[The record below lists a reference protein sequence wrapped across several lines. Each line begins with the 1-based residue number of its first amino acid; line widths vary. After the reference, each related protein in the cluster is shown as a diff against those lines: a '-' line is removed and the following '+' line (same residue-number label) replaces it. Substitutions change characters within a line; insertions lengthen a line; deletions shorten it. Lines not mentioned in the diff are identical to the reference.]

1 MTIELRPLGVAC
13 NLKCLYC
20 YQQPQR
26 DAGNNRTSYD
36 LQKLKQE
43 AARLGGPFTLF
54 GGEPLLMP
62 YRDLEDLFSWGK
74 EKFGG
79 STIQT
84 NGVLIE
90 DSHINLFTQY
100 NVQVGVSIDGPAELN
115 NVRRAGSIE
124 KTLEVTSKIEI
135 AIEKLCAAGKTPG
148 LIVTLHQGNSTP
160 QHLPQ
165 MLEWFG
171 KLDALG
177 IKSVR
182 LHLLEIDDESLR
194 GSLSLT
200 PQQNI
205 HALLTFAEA
214 EKTLKNIRFDTF
226 RDMEKL
232 LIGNDSSV
240 SCVWRACDSYNTK
253 AVQGIEGNGQSSN
266 CGRTNKDGVDFIKA
280 ESTGFERYIAL
291 YHTPQSDYG
300 CSGCRFFLMCK
311 GQCPGTA
318 VGGDWR
324 NRTEN
329 CDEWKSLFGLMEKKI
344 VLSGKIPLTLNPV
357 RIKLEQLQ
365 LEAWKENKNPSIQT
379 LLNSLGNNPSKESIS
394 SLNADQ
400 DQPSNPIPRVSWVSM
415 EAQVLWEPRLA
426 RICMMLEESALQ
438 VGRARTGLCSVR
450 LIPHTSYEALARRAS
465 ELGISTAFLP
475 STLLPGAIASRP
487 WEGKSSLLITGA
499 NDDVSA
505 AISAFSTG
513 DINSLLKRLDL
524 PSCCLNHAMQ
534 AASKA
539 TSHQD
544 IIALAKGK
552 SGIAIVEEGIRFHPL
567 LLDMGLSVLPIVP
580 CSFSCQNAA
589 NSVEAIL
596 QLAHD
601 AGMEEEVGWI
611 RECLAWPLS
620 WSSLHGII
628 EIKTPLFKLSVPSV
642 GLLANTKILRKSN
655 EKVPLG
661 ALGLNFPYAKTRF

>member
-62 YRDLEDLFSWGK
+62 YKDLEDLFSWGK

-90 DSHINLFTQY
+90 DCHINLFTQY
-100 NVQVGVSIDGPAELN
+100 NVGVGVSIDGPAELN

-124 KTLEVTSKIEI
+124 KTLEATTKIEE
-135 AIEKLCAAGKTPG
+135 AIEKLCSAGKTPS
-148 LIVTLHQGNSTP
+148 LIVTLHQGNSMP
-160 QHLPQ
+160 QHLPR

-182 LHLLEIDDESLR
+182 LHLLEIDNESLR

-205 HALLTFAEA
+205 HAMLTFAEA

-232 LIGNDSSV
+232 LTGNDSRV

-266 CGRTNKDGVDFIKA
+266 CGRTNKEGVDFIKA
-280 ESTGFERYIAL
+280 ESTGYERYIAL

-300 CSGCRFFLMCK
+300 CAGCRFFLMCK

-329 CDEWKSLFGLMEKKI
+329 CDEWKSLFGLIEKKI

-379 LLNSLGNNPSKESIS
+379 LINSLRRNPSKETIS
-394 SLNADQ
+394 RLNADQ
-400 DQPSNPIPRVSWVSM
+400 DQPLNPIPRVSWVSM
-415 EAQVLWEPRLA
+415 EAQAIWEPRLDKI
-426 RICMMLEESALQ
+426 RTMLEESTIQIA
-438 VGRARTGLCSVR
+438 RARQGLCSVR
-450 LIPHTSYEALARRAS
+450 LISHIRYEPLARRAS
-465 ELGISTAFLP
+465 ELGVSTAFLP
-475 STLLPGAIASRP
+475 STVLPGAIPTRA
-487 WEGKSSLLITGA
+487 WEGKSGLLVTGA
-499 NDDVSA
+499 NDDVA
-505 AISAFSTG
+505 TAISAFSIG
-513 DINSLLKRLDL
+513 DINSFLKRLDL
-524 PSCCLNHAMQ
+524 PSCCRKHVVQQAPTATLHQHVIGLAMGQ
-534 AASKA
+534 
-539 TSHQD
+539 
-544 IIALAKGK
+544 
-552 SGIAIVEEGIRFHPL
+552 SGDTIVEEKIRFHPL
-567 LLDMGLSVLPIVP
+567 LLDMGLSVFPIIP
-580 CSFSCQNAA
+580 CSYSCHHAA
-589 NSVEAIL
+589 NSAEAIF
-596 QLAHD
+596 QLAND
-601 AGMEEEVGWI
+601 AGMREEVGWM

-620 WSSLHGII
+620 WSSLHGIV
-628 EIKTPLFKLSVPSV
+628 EIKTPLFKLSVPSI
-642 GLLANTKILRKSN
+642 GLLGNTKILRESN
-655 EKVPLG
+655 ENVPLG
-661 ALGLNFPYAKTRF
+661 ATGLTFPYTKIRF